1 MPAQSDRLAT
11 ASLGSNDASGWGAL
25 ATVTLEVSNMRKKR
39 EAEVKIRRMTR
50 NDIPEVLGLDRV
62 IRGAKRDVIKFED
75 LTSANPG
82 TPPDISFVAEV
93 GRQIV
98 GFSINRST
106 YLMVP
111 LTEVC
116 IIHAILVDPD
126 YRGLG
131 IGGKLIEALLKH
143 CQTEGI
149 GTVRALIPTGNKEL
163 QDIFRRH
170 GFTRSRI
177 ANFDKTFES

>member
-1 MPAQSDRLAT
+1 MAR
-11 ASLGSNDASGWGAL
+11 G
-25 ATVTLEVSNMRKKR
+25 KK
-39 EAEVKIRRMTR
+39 AEVKIRRMTR
-50 NDIPEVLGLDRV
+50 NDIHEVLFLDR
-62 IRGAKRDVIKFED
+62 IITGQRRDVIKYED
-75 LTSANPG
+75 LASADPG
-82 TPPDISFVAEV
+82 TPPDLSFIAEV
-93 GRQIV
+93 DGKMV

-116 IIHAILVDPD
+116 IIHAILVHPD

-170 GFTRSRI
+170 GFKRSRI
-177 ANFDKTFES
+177 TNFDRTFES

>member
-1 MPAQSDRLAT
+1 MPAQHDGLPHTTFGREGLFQVIIA
-11 ASLGSNDASGWGAL
+11 
-25 ATVTLEVSNMRKKR
+25 LEVFKMSNVKKG
-39 EAEVKIRRMTR
+39 AKVSIRRMTR
-50 NDIPEVLGLDRV
+50 SDIHEVLVLDRV
-62 IRGAKRDVIKFED
+62 IRGSRGDVIRFGD
-75 LTSANPG
+75 LTSADPG
-82 TPPDISFVAEV
+82 TPPDLSFVAEV
-93 GRQIV
+93 DGQIV
-98 GFSINRST
+98 GFAINRST

-163 QDIFRRH
+163 QDIFKRH
-170 GFTRSRI
+170 GFKRSRI
-177 ANFDKTFES
+177 INFDKSFES

>member
-1 MPAQSDRLAT
+1 MA
-11 ASLGSNDASGWGAL
+11 GA
-25 ATVTLEVSNMRKKR
+25 KKT
-39 EAEVKIRRMTR
+39 EVKIRRMTR
-50 NDIPEVLGLDRV
+50 SDIHEVLFLDRIV
-62 IRGAKRDVIKFED
+62 TGQRRDVIKYED
-75 LTSANPG
+75 IASADPG
-82 TPPDISFVAEV
+82 TPPDLSFVAEV
-93 GRQIV
+93 DGKMV
-98 GFSINRST
+98 GFAINRST

-116 IIHAILVDPD
+116 IIHAILVHPD

-163 QDIFRRH
+163 QDIFKRH
-170 GFTRSRI
+170 GFKRSGI
-177 ANFDKTFES
+177 TNFDKTFGS

>member
-1 MPAQSDRLAT
+1 MAR
-11 ASLGSNDASGWGAL
+11 G
-25 ATVTLEVSNMRKKR
+25 KK
-39 EAEVKIRRMTR
+39 AEVKIRRMTR
-50 NDIPEVLGLDRV
+50 NDIHEVLFLDRV
-62 IRGAKRDVIKFED
+62 ITGQRRDVIKYED
-75 LTSANPG
+75 LASADPG
-82 TPPDISFVAEV
+82 TPPDLSFIAEV
-93 GRQIV
+93 GGKMV

-116 IIHAILVDPD
+116 IIHAILVHPD

-163 QDIFRRH
+163 QDIFKRH
-170 GFTRSRI
+170 GFKRSRI
-177 ANFDKTFES
+177 TNFDRTFEG

>member
-1 MPAQSDRLAT
+1 MA
-11 ASLGSNDASGWGAL
+11 GA
-25 ATVTLEVSNMRKKR
+25 KKT
-39 EAEVKIRRMTR
+39 EVKIRRMTR
-50 NDIPEVLGLDRV
+50 NDIHEVLFLDRIV
-62 IRGAKRDVIKFED
+62 TGQRRDVIKYED
-75 LTSANPG
+75 LASADPG
-82 TPPDISFVAEV
+82 TPPDLSFVAEV
-93 GRQIV
+93 DGKMV
-98 GFSINRST
+98 GFAINRST

-116 IIHAILVDPD
+116 IIHAILVHPD

-163 QDIFRRH
+163 QDIFKRH
-170 GFTRSRI
+170 GFKHSRI
-177 ANFDKTFES
+177 SNYDKAFGS

>member
-1 MPAQSDRLAT
+1 
-11 ASLGSNDASGWGAL
+11 
-25 ATVTLEVSNMRKKR
+25 MRKTK
-39 EAEVKIRRMTR
+39 EAKVKIRRMTR
-50 NDIPEVLGLDRV
+50 NDIHEVLFLDR
-62 IRGAKRDVIKFED
+62 IITGRRRDVIKYED
-75 LTSANPG
+75 LASADPG
-82 TPPDISFVAEV
+82 TPPDLSFVAEIN
-93 GRQIV
+93 GKMV

-116 IIHAILVDPD
+116 IIHAILVHPE

-170 GFTRSRI
+170 GFKRSRI
-177 ANFDKTFES
+177 TNFDKTFES

>member
-1 MPAQSDRLAT
+1 MAR
-11 ASLGSNDASGWGAL
+11 G
-25 ATVTLEVSNMRKKR
+25 KK
-39 EAEVKIRRMTR
+39 AEVKIRRMTR
-50 NDIPEVLGLDRV
+50 NDIHEVLFLDR
-62 IRGAKRDVIKFED
+62 IITGQRRDVIKYED
-75 LTSANPG
+75 LASADPG
-82 TPPDISFVAEV
+82 TPPDLSFIAEID
-93 GRQIV
+93 GKMV

-116 IIHAILVDPD
+116 IIHAILVHPD

-131 IGGKLIEALLKH
+131 IGGKLVEALLKH

-163 QDIFRRH
+163 QDIFKRH
-170 GFTRSRI
+170 GFKRSRI
-177 ANFDKTFES
+177 TNFDRAFES